1 MEFIV
6 MLTRDDRTVADCLA
20 LAGRIAP
27 LAGLG
32 LKHVGFKDVGVPPAT
47 LEKLHARI
55 KAMGAIS
62 YMEVVST
69 TPEACLTS
77 ARVAAELGVDC
88 LLGGTQVDEVQA
100 ILAGKAI
107 QYYPFPGFP
116 RGHPTKLGGTAQD
129 VARHC
134 RAFLAKK
141 CAGVDLLAY
150 RATEADP
157 LDLVRAAKD
166 VLGEAWLIVAG
177 SVNSPQRIDDLAR
190 ARADAFTIG
199 TAAIDGSFA
208 PGQGGLE
215 EQLKAVLAACAAAA
229 KLR

>member
-1 MEFIV
+1 VEFIF
-6 MLTRDDRTVADCLA
+6 MLTRDDRTVGDCLA
-20 LAGRIAP
+20 VAERIAP
-27 LAGLG
+27 LVEQGLR
-32 LKHVGFKDVGVPPAT
+32 HVGFKDVGVPVET
-47 LEKLHARI
+47 LERLHARI

-88 LLGGTQVDEVQA
+88 LLGGTQIDEVQA
-100 ILAGKAI
+100 ILAGTAI

-116 RGHPTKLGGTAQD
+116 KGHPTKLGGTAGDIAQ
-129 VARHC
+129 HC
-134 RAFLAKK
+134 RDFLDKK
-141 CAGVDLLAY
+141 CAGADLLAF

-157 LDLVRAAKD
+157 LELVRVAKA

-177 SVNSPQRIDDLAR
+177 SVNSPQRINDLAR

-199 TAAIDGSFA
+199 TAAFDGSFA
-208 PGQGGLE
+208 PGRGGLE
-215 EQLKAVLAACAAAA
+215 EQLQAVLAACAKAA

>member
-1 MEFIV
+1 MEFIF

-20 LAGRIAP
+20 VADRIAP
-27 LAGLG
+27 LAELG
-32 LKHVGFKDVGVPPAT
+32 LRHVGFKDVGVPVET
-47 LEKLHARI
+47 LRELHARI

-69 TPEACLTS
+69 TTEACLTS

-116 RGHPTKLGGTAQD
+116 VGHPTKLGGKPVDIAQ
-129 VARHC
+129 HC
-134 RAFLAKK
+134 RTFLDKK

-150 RATEADP
+150 RATDADP
-157 LDLVRAAKD
+157 LDLVRVAKA

-177 SVNSPQRIDDLAR
+177 SVNSPARINDLAR

-215 EQLKAVLAACAAAA
+215 EQLKAVLSACAKAA